1 MNRGSSLLLTM
12 VFCLVVA
19 LGATQIVMARS
30 GAKRTAVVHEA
41 RTPAPAPTPSSTP
54 MATPVPP
61 PEPIATP
68 TPATQRTAITNGFVH
83 MRAEKSTSSAI
94 VVDLQAG
101 TTVVLHNDETSLW
114 QAVSFGS
121 YNGYVWK
128 SYLTY

>member
-12 VFCLVVA
+12 VFCLIVA
-19 LGATQIVMARS
+19 LGATQIVLARS
-30 GAKRTAVVHEA
+30 GAKRTAIVHEA
-41 RTPAPAPTPSSTP
+41 RTPSPTPTPSSTP
-54 MATPVPP
+54 TGTPVPLL
-61 PEPIATP
+61 EPVSTP
-68 TPATQRTAITNGFVH
+68 TPVPQRTAVTNGFVH

-94 VVDLQAG
+94 VVDLQGG